1 MEKLLNEDRTLRT
14 FRRAIGFGQNI
25 KRDLLPLLIHV
36 KNEDQIINETIRI
49 LVNLTIPVECLLSTD
64 AMLRTDVGRHTIYE
78 LNRLLVTSKEAFCD
92 ARATKAILEHI
103 RKITDKNDVD
113 LNIGECDSINNCLLL
128 LRNVLHIP
136 EIPEFPLGANGVQ
149 NKILWNLFTQ
159 SIDKIILHLI
169 AHKHTFYRDNKPV
182 EFFGV
187 TIVQLIA
194 LMYKDQSVGTL
205 HKLLNLWFEA
215 SPSETSE
222 DNESNTSPPPN
233 QGSGDSSPVL
243 TSDPTTS
250 DSSDNGGQGKS
261 NSNKKERKNQN
272 SNHNNSNNNN
282 SKHKN
287 GNKSS
292 SGSSG
297 SNGSVKSSQDSAINS
312 GGSTTQASSISKKF
326 HPKGITACMKNI
338 SDRLEKSNDKS
349 DQSTHQSANN
359 TSPRLGHKNTKVSG
373 NLWSGFVLGVIVKPF
388 DNGIVG

>member
-103 RKITDKNDVD
+103 KKITDKNDVD

-136 EIPEFPLGANGVQ
+136 EIPEFPMGVNGDSVQ

-261 NSNKKERKNQN
+261 NNNKKERKNQN

-287 GNKSS
+287 GNQSS

-297 SNGSVKSSQDSAINS
+297 SQGSVKSSQDSAINS
-312 GGSTTQASSISKKF
+312 GGSTTQASSISEKF

-349 DQSTHQSANN
+349 DQSPHQSANN
-359 TSPRLGHKNTKVSG
+359 TSPRLGHKNTKVCG
-373 NLWSGFVLGVIVKPF
+373 NLWSGFVFSESLYQTI
-388 DNGIVG
+388 